1 MLLEDRIA
9 VGTSLVAQWLRLC
22 ASTVGG
28 VGSVPGGGTKI
39 LHAVQSSHKQ
49 TNKQTKK
56 KTEDIIVV
64 TLRENGPGMRDEG
77 ALWGAGKVLFH
88 DHNAGHTVLFIKLC
102 INHLFLHDT
111 SIKIS
116 KTYAY

>member
-49 TNKQTKK
+49 TNKQKN
-56 KTEDIIVV
+56 
-64 TLRENGPGMRDEG
+64 R
-77 ALWGAGKVLFH
+77 
-88 DHNAGHTVLFIKLC
+88 
-102 INHLFLHDT
+102 T
-111 SIKIS
+111 S
-116 KTYAY
+116 